1 MWNSGIH
8 LNEATK
14 FNSGINNESPLE
26 NILVYVIVNC
36 RLKYFRLQ
44 IYIFF
49 FIIISRKKRFCCLE
63 AADLVYYTFETF
75 CTEVLQVVNIIVLKL
90 KYETNLFCF
99 SQITYIFKAQEL
111 ILEVSPTK
119 VIQFYLSGFC
129 TGLDK

>member
-1 MWNSGIH
+1 M
-8 LNEATK
+8 
-14 FNSGINNESPLE
+14 
-26 NILVYVIVNC
+26 
-36 RLKYFRLQ
+36 
-44 IYIFF
+44 
-49 FIIISRKKRFCCLE
+49 E

-75 CTEVLQVVNIIVLKL
+75 CTEALQVVNIIVLKL

-119 VIQFYLSGFC
+119 VIQFYLSGFY